1 MIEGNLHRKGYCR
14 LPTLSTGLFQGSLT
28 ILFVLCK
35 GLNNMKKS
43 IGGKIF
49 TLMAVMGVL
58 FILIVFADIGALS
71 EMGDNNSMQMVYLEM
86 EEMQGTAM
94 IAFNQL
100 QLYANLSYF
109 KRDTSEIQSTNKSLE
124 TAITDFNSAVD
135 EMSKL
140 GEKSG
145 DAEIIAA
152 IEAWR
157 TEAQEFSKYCEETL
171 KELKAENFD
180 TVAEM
185 IDSFKAK
192 KTPTQES
199 DDAFSILLNEKAA
212 SIISK
217 TETKING
224 TLIFN
229 IAAVTIYL
237 IIFAGAIVI
246 VVRTVAKPAK
256 DSGRKIR
263 QMVSEIRNN
272 EGNLTERIKVKTKDE
287 IGQMSEGINEFLSQ
301 MQDII
306 HKLKVEADN
315 MSASVQSV
323 KTEVDE
329 SNESAQNVSAT
340 MEEMSAGMEE
350 ISATLSSIAS
360 GSDNIAE
367 DIKRS
372 MSYIENGS
380 RLVQEIRNRAQV
392 IHKDSIEGKEN
403 TSRIMET
410 MKETLGAAVKES
422 KNVEQINVLTD
433 QILDIASQT
442 NLLALNASIEAA
454 RAGEAGKGFAVV
466 ADEIR
471 NLADSSRNTA
481 NSIQDLSNMV
491 TGAVQS
497 LSDNAEEML
506 RFIDENVMRDY
517 DEFVDAVEQYK
528 KDADSVNEII
538 TEFSKNT
545 DEIGE
550 TMTSMNVGINDIA
563 TAVDE
568 SAKGVVTVAETTVA
582 LVESLNKIQQETDGN
597 REISGRLSSEVDRFK
612 YV

>member
-1 MIEGNLHRKGYCR
+1 M
-14 LPTLSTGLFQGSLT
+14 
-28 ILFVLCK
+28 VLK
-35 GLNNMKKS
+35 NMKKS

-49 TLMAVMGVL
+49 TLMAVMGIL

-86 EEMQGTAM
+86 EETQGTAM

-109 KRDTSEIQSTNKSLE
+109 KRDTSEIQNTNKSLE
-124 TAITDFNSAVD
+124 TAIADFNASV
-135 EMSKL
+135 ETMSEL
-140 GEKSG
+140 GQKSG

-152 IEAWR
+152 IDAWK
-157 TEAQEFSKYCEETL
+157 TEAMEFSRYCEETL

-180 TVAEM
+180 TVEKM

-192 KTPTQES
+192 KTPTQEL
-199 DDAFSILLNEKAA
+199 DDAFSVLLNEKAA
-212 SIISK
+212 SIINK
-217 TETKING
+217 TENKIKG

-229 IAAVTIYL
+229 IVAVAIYLVIFAAAV
-237 IIFAGAIVI
+237 IV

-256 DSGRKIR
+256 ESGRQIR
-263 QMVSEIRNN
+263 QMVAEIRNN
-272 EGNLTERIKVKTKDE
+272 EGNLTDRIKIKTKDE

-301 MQDII
+301 MQDIV
-306 HKLKVEADN
+306 HKLKVESDN

-360 GSDNIAE
+360 GSDNISD

-372 MSYIENGS
+372 MSYIENGAK
-380 RLVQEIRNRAQV
+380 LVQEIRNRAQT
-392 IHKDSIEGKEN
+392 IHKDTIEGKEN
-403 TSRIMET
+403 TNKIMET
-410 MKETLGAAVKES
+410 MKETLGEAVKQS
-422 KNVEQINVLTD
+422 RNVEQINVLTG

-471 NLADSSRNTA
+471 NLADSSRDTA
-481 NSIQDLSNMV
+481 NNIQNISNMV
-491 TGAVQS
+491 TEAVQS

-506 RFIDENVMRDY
+506 NFIDENVMHDY
-517 DEFVDAVEQYK
+517 DEFVVAVEQYK
-528 KDADSVNEII
+528 KDAESVNEII
-538 TEFSKNT
+538 AEFSKNT

-568 SAKGVVTVAETTVA
+568 SARGVVTVAETTVA
-582 LVESLNKIQQETDGN
+582 LVESLNRIQQETDGN
-597 REISGRLSSEVDRFK
+597 HEISGRLSSEVDRFK